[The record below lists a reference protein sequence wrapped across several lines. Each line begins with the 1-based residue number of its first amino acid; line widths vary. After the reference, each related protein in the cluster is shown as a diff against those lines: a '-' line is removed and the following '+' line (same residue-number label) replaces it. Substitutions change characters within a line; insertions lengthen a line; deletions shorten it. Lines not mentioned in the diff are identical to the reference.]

1 MVLTKRRLI
10 VVSVAIAMLLLL
22 FKVTT
27 SFFDESPAGG
37 SRDFEQA
44 VHELLEEADRGS
56 AQAHYRLGR
65 FFEEGL
71 GIPRD
76 VVKAHAWYTLAA
88 AQGMLEASMAR
99 DALAHEMTREQL
111 AESYRLAIEWSS
123 PGEAGIRVADA
134 SPNPLRGTINEDA
147 DAALS
152 DGDATM
158 VSNHLAAGLDPDAVD
173 KNGETLLNRAV
184 ESGNIAVVE
193 AVLDAGADVNASGKG
208 GRTPLSIAAAAGR
221 EDVVALLVD
230 RGADP
235 ALADSDPTDP
245 EPGATDSG
253 ISGEI
258 SGEISGAIPGE
269 ISRAQPE
276 LDGFETAAGREDAA
290 GADVFDTA
298 SREKISRDLLGAT
311 AGDGRTVA
319 VATLEEPSEQASRQP
334 AASPPIATQKTAAPT
349 EPTGDRAAAPAGS
362 RKIQQARI
370 GPDIAAT
377 PPPPR
382 PARKASAGVASP
394 PPVPGT
400 RVRTAQ
406 YLLARLG
413 YDPGPADG
421 LAGPK
426 TQAAVRAYRKD
437 KGEPDDGGI
446 TAALV
451 STLDADVVAEESRRL
466 AKADATQ
473 AQDSAGRPRRE
484 NRDVWVNLLGGVQ
497 KLLGLEFDSTKDPGK
512 MRVYCAKNTE
522 NWIYDFGTERFV
534 LCRDLVNGEPTVS
547 R

>member
-10 VVSVAIAMLLLL
+10 VFSVAVGMLLLL
-22 FKVTT
+22 LKVTA
-27 SFFDESPAGG
+27 SFFDDSPAGG
-37 SRDFEQA
+37 SRNFEQA
-44 VHELLEEADRGS
+44 VHELLEGADRGS

-111 AESYRLAIEWSS
+111 AQSYRLAIEWSS
-123 PGEAGIRVADA
+123 VGETGNSVADA
-134 SPNPLRGTINEDA
+134 SPNPLQGTINEDA

-173 KNGETLLNRAV
+173 KNGETVLNRAV

-208 GRTPLSIAAAAGR
+208 GRKPLSIAAAAGR
-221 EDVVALLVD
+221 EDMVALLVD

-235 ALADSDPTDP
+235 TPADPTPADSARADP
-245 EPGATDSG
+245 EPRATDSG
-253 ISGEI
+253 ISREI
-258 SGEISGAIPGE
+258 SG
-269 ISRAQPE
+269 AQPE
-276 LDGFETAAGREDAA
+276 LDGFETAAGREDTA
-290 GADVFDTA
+290 GADVFDTV

-311 AGDGRTVA
+311 AGDGQTVA
-319 VATLEEPSEQASRQP
+319 VATAGEPSEQASRQP
-334 AASPPIATQKTAAPT
+334 AAPPPIATQTTVPTTAST
-349 EPTGDRAAAPAGS
+349 EPTGDRAAAPDGPG
-362 RKIQQARI
+362 RIQQARI
-370 GPDIAAT
+370 APDVAAT
-377 PPPPR
+377 PPPPPR
-382 PARKASAGVASP
+382 PARKASAGVAASP

-400 RVRTAQ
+400 RVRNAQ
-406 YLLARLG
+406 YLLAHLG

-437 KGEPDDGGI
+437 KGEPADGGI

-451 STLDADVVAEESRRL
+451 STLDADVVAEQSRRL
-466 AKADATQ
+466 AETEAQQ
-473 AQDSAGRPRRE
+473 APAASLRQPRER
-484 NRDVWVNLLGGVQ
+484 NDVWVNLLGGVQ
-497 KLLGLEFDSTKDPGK
+497 KLLGLEFDSTKDLGK

-534 LCRDLVNGEPTVS
+534 LCRDLVNGDPTVS